1 MPQGLF
7 DRLAEEGSAGAGLA
21 ESVRDELSRLLNTR
35 MASIEQAGTQR
46 TILDYGVADWTAA
59 SPHDDD
65 ERRRLIRE
73 VAAAIRAF
81 EPRLRLVA
89 VTLQPVAPA
98 ATALRLVIEGYLPGR
113 HGEAERPFHMDVSEN
128 GSASP

>member
-1 MPQGLF
+1 MPLGLF
-7 DRLAEEGSAGAGLA
+7 DRLAEEGGTGAGLA

-35 MASIEQAGTQR
+35 LARRPTGTQR

-59 SPHDDD
+59 SPHNDD

-89 VTLQPVAPA
+89 VSLQPVAPA
-98 ATALRLVIEGYLPGR
+98 ATALRLVIEGYLPGP
-113 HGEAERPFHMDVSEN
+113 HGEAELPFHMDVSEN

>member
-1 MPQGLF
+1 MGPGLF
-7 DRLAEEGSAGAGLA
+7 DRLAEEGGTGLA

-35 MASIEQAGTQR
+35 LASRPTGMERSVI
-46 TILDYGVADWTAA
+46 DYGVADWTAA

-89 VTLQPVAPA
+89 VSLQPVTPA
-98 ATALRLVIEGYLPGR
+98 ATALRLVIEGYLRGPAGQ
-113 HGEAERPFHMDVSEN
+113 AELPFHMDMSEK
-128 GSASP
+128 GAASP

>member
-1 MPQGLF
+1 MSLGLF
-7 DRLAEEGSAGAGLA
+7 DRLAEEGGASIGLA

-35 MASIEQAGTQR
+35 LASRPASTQR

-59 SPHDDD
+59 SPQDDD

-113 HGEAERPFHMDVSEN
+113 NGEAELPFHMDVSEN